1 MHSGSNW
8 CHQNVVNHLNYY
20 NYAHWQVIAEREGK
34 KVDGKCLG
42 LTASYVRL
50 RHKEDKSVPVCPF
63 YEVKLLLNYI
73 ILKGLWSLT

>member
-8 CHQNVVNHLNYY
+8 CRQNVVNHLNYY
-20 NYAHWQVIAEREGK
+20 NNYAHWQVIAEREGK

-63 YEVKLLLNYI
+63 YEVR
-73 ILKGLWSLT
+73 